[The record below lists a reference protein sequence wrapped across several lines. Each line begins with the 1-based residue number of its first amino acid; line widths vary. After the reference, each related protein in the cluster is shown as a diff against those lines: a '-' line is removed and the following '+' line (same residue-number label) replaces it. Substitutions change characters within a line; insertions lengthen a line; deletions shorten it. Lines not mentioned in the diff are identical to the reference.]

1 MIVKICGI
9 TRLEDAEAAVA
20 AGANAVGFV
29 FWRKSPRFVDP
40 YNARGIV
47 TALPPF
53 VLPVGLFVDQP
64 IAEVTG
70 VASLVRLGAV
80 QLHGDEPPDYADA
93 VGRPVIKALLPT
105 DVDAIDRWPDRVLV
119 LLDAIDPASRGG
131 TGRTIDWDAAARAAR
146 RRRVLLAGGLTPENV
161 AEAASRVR
169 PFGVDVSSGVER
181 APGIKDPA
189 RMRAFFEAV
198 HGERTPAR
206 S

>member
-9 TRLEDAEAAVA
+9 TRLEDAEAAVT
-20 AGANAVGFV
+20 AGANALGFV

-40 YNARGIV
+40 YHARSIV
-47 TALPPF
+47 GALPPF
-53 VLPVGLFVDQP
+53 VLTVGLFVDQP

-70 VASLVRLGAV
+70 VASLVGLGAV
-80 QLHGDEPPDYADA
+80 QLHGGEPPEYADA
-93 VGRPVIKALLPT
+93 IGRPVIKALLPT
-105 DVDAIDRWPDRVLV
+105 DVDAMGQWPDRVLV

-131 TGRTIDWDAAARAAR
+131 TGRIVDWDAAARAAR
-146 RRRVLLAGGLTPENV
+146 RRPVLLAGGLTPENV
-161 AEAASRVR
+161 SEAATRVR

-181 APGIKDPA
+181 SPGIKDHT
-189 RMRAFFEAV
+189 RLRAFFEAV